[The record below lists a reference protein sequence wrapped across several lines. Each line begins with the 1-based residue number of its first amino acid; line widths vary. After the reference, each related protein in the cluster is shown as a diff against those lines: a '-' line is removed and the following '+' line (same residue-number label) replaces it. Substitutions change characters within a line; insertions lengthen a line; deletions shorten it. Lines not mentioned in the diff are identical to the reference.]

1 MANQIQFFGMS
12 QMTIGSCSDFHT
24 RVNNFIT
31 SATPAALHIEAQAA
45 AYATAVETLA
55 SIVNRERAF
64 VSTQT
69 LREADKV
76 RDSAAGVIS
85 QVVNAY
91 LTSPVSEKQ
100 AAARLLDAKMSPYR
114 GIRNHEYTKQTAE
127 VRGMLSMLDAE
138 SDAVATLGLTE
149 EVETLRTA
157 NATFDTQYYS
167 RAAEAG
173 TRMAQRTV
181 KSADAV
187 AQANELYQSIVQVVN
202 AYAIVQPTDELNTFI
217 GNINGLVAAYS
228 RISGSSTAGTG
239 EIGTGGEAPDPVQP
253 GGEEEEGGGEAPDP
267 IG

>member
-31 SATPAALHIEAQAA
+31 TATPAALHIESQAA

-64 VSTQT
+64 VSTQA

-76 RDSAAGVIS
+76 RDSASGVIS

-100 AAARLLDAKMSPYR
+100 SAARLLDAKMSPYR

-127 VRGMLSMLDAE
+127 VRGMLAMLDAE
-138 SDAVATLGLTE
+138 SDAVSALGLDA
-149 EVETLRTA
+149 EVEALREA
-157 NATFDTQYYS
+157 NGTFDTQYYS
-167 RAAEAG
+167 RTAEAS
-173 TRMAQRTV
+173 TRMAQSTV
-181 KSADAV
+181 KSDDVV
-187 AQANELYQSIVQVVN
+187 AQANSLYLEIVQIVN
-202 AYAIVQPTDELNTFI
+202 AYAIVQPSDELDSFI
-217 GNINGLVAAYS
+217 GNVNGLVASYS
-228 RISGSSTAGTG
+228 RISGSSTTGSGGTG
-239 EIGTGGEAPDPVQP
+239 TPDGEAPEPSVPDD
-253 GGEEEEGGGEAPDP
+253 EEEDGGSPDP
-267 IG
+267 IV